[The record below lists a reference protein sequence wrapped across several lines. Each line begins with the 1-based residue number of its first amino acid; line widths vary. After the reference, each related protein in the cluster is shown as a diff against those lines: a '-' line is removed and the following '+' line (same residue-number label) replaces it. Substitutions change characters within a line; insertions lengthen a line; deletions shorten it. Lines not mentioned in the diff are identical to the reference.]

1 MSVDVLVEI
10 ALKSGLVAAGALLLV
25 TQLKG
30 LPASQRAWI
39 AHIGLLLT
47 LLMPLFVLA
56 GPDLQ
61 ISGPWSRTI
70 ETAPTVEALTS
81 TAPLPDVSPVASVP
95 AAAAVFDAGLVA
107 LGGWALVAGALAL
120 SLATGLFRL
129 LRLRRDASVL
139 TDRDWLC
146 ALAQAQHTMGMKQG
160 TALLLSERLTSP
172 VSWGLL
178 RPTIVLSS
186 AALKNPD
193 KAGAILAHELA
204 HVLRMDWVN
213 LLISR
218 LATAVF
224 WFNPLVWVLAWQ
236 AHELREE
243 AADDV
248 VLRND
253 VEGPDYASL
262 LVDFARGE
270 GRAAGL
276 AAHGV
281 APGRGSLRR
290 RLMRVLDRD
299 ARRDPARPW
308 WVAACT
314 TGALALAAPLAAFTP
329 VDRIVG
335 GPGASPGAAAV
346 MAGVPVPG
354 AFVESPPAPAG
365 SPAPLALVRAGV
377 TPDDVDPDRPAPIAL
392 AVAAATAGPQSQ
404 ASADGRLSPE
414 ILAQM
419 RVHGV
424 TPQWIAAMER
434 ELPGMRSLSAQQMVT
449 LGVHRV
455 TPDWIRSMREA
466 GYRDLSHDQI
476 VSLAVHRVT
485 PAYVREL
492 EGVGYRNLPVDR
504 LIELRIFGVDADY
517 IRDMEA
523 EGLRVEPED
532 VIGERSGRRTRRR
545 PLPEVPAPPTPPV
558 PPAPLS

>member
-1 MSVDVLVEI
+1 MSVDVVVEV
-10 ALKSGLVAAGALLLV
+10 AAKSGLVAAIALFAV

-61 ISGPWSRTI
+61 LSGPWSRTLAA
-70 ETAPTVEALTS
+70 APAVEALALAGPAS
-81 TAPLPDVSPVASVP
+81 EVPSIPPVSAAAP
-95 AAAAVFDAGLVA
+95 AAPGAGVFV

-120 SLATGLFRL
+120 ALATGLFRL

-146 ALAQAQHTMGMKQG
+146 ALAQAQHRMGMKQG
-160 TALLLSERLTSP
+160 TALLQSERLTSP

-186 AALKNPD
+186 AALKSPD
-193 KAGAILAHELA
+193 KARAILAHELA
-204 HVLRMDWVN
+204 HVVRMDWAN

-224 WFNPLVWVLAWQ
+224 WFNPLVWILAWQ

-248 VLRND
+248 VLRSD

-281 APGRGSLRR
+281 APGKGSLRR

-299 ARRDPARPW
+299 ARREPARPL
-308 WVAACT
+308 WVAGCVA
-314 TGALALAAPLAAFTP
+314 GALILAAPLAAFTP

-335 GPGASPGAAAV
+335 APVEVLAVSPGMTGPEAPASIDGPSAARAGIPAQKAGASPDFEG
-346 MAGVPVPG
+346 
-354 AFVESPPAPAG
+354 
-365 SPAPLALVRAGV
+365 
-377 TPDDVDPDRPAPIAL
+377 PDRVGPVAM
-392 AVAAATAGPQSQ
+392 AVATSPVVPQAASG
-404 ASADGRLSPE
+404 GRLSPE
-414 ILAQM
+414 MLAQM
-419 RVHGV
+419 RIHGV

-434 ELPGMRSLSAQQMVT
+434 ELPGVRALSAQQMVA
-449 LGVHRV
+449 LAIHQV
-455 TPDWIRSMREA
+455 TPDWIRSMREV

-492 EGVGYRNLPVDR
+492 EGAGYRNLPVDD
-504 LIELRIFGVDADY
+504 LVELRIFGVDADY
-517 IRDMEA
+517 IRRMEA
-523 EGLRVEPED
+523 EGLRVEPD
-532 VIGERSGRRTRRR
+532 DLIRERSGRRARRR
-545 PLPEVPAPPTPPV
+545 PPPEIPAPPTPPT